1 MAKNKFDDVIEKMI
15 QLESEEKNYVDTE
28 KPNGK
33 KVGRPK
39 SKDLAS
45 EKKTRK
51 TTLVLTEE
59 LLYKIT
65 VYSFE
70 NKMDKSEA
78 VRYILNN
85 FFSNEQSS
93 A

>member
-15 QLESEEKNYVDTE
+15 QPEPNEKKIVEEEMTKHNRI
-28 KPNGK
+28 
-33 KVGRPK
+33 GRPK
-39 SKDLAS
+39 SKDLLC
-45 EKKTRK
+45 EDKTRK
-51 TTLVLTEE
+51 TTMVLTED

-78 VRYILNN
+78 VRYILHK
-85 FFSNEQSS
+85 FFKEE
-93 A
+93 